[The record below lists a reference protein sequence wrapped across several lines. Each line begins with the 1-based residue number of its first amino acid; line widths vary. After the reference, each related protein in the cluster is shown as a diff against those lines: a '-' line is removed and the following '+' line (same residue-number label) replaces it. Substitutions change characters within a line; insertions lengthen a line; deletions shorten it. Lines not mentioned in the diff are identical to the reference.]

1 MEKKKIQ
8 IKYKSYL
15 ELYQKYHLNVKK
27 YFCGRVK
34 GSPCF
39 PPVGTIGL
47 AGPLNSSVYTA
58 SHFLG
63 RLCIFRVP
71 FDTSID
77 TPCGPFIYIF
87 WIMLLRS
94 NASVYRSHNISPKG
108 CVPSTKLST
117 SVLQSKMNEERK
129 QDCFRFSWA
138 YYIKVRCKSQELFFK
153 KFYDFWISEAKL

>member
-1 MEKKKIQ
+1 MCIRDRPCINIVFSEMRTYIIQ
-8 IKYKSYL
+8 GLNK
-15 ELYQKYHLNVKK
+15 NVKK
-27 YFCGRVK
+27 YFWGRVK
-34 GSPCF
+34 GSLSSPS
-39 PPVGTIGL
+39 VGTIGL
-47 AGPLNSSVYTA
+47 AAPLNSSVYTA

-71 FDTSID
+71 FNTSID
-77 TPCGPFIYIF
+77 TSCGSFVYIF
-87 WIMLLRS
+87 WNMLSRS

-138 YYIKVRCKSQELFFK
+138 YYIKVRYKSQELFLNRFITV
-153 KFYDFWISEAKL
+153 W